1 MIELIPAIDI
11 IDGKCVRLSQGDYD
25 SKKVYNENPVEVA
38 KEMEAYGIRRLH
50 VVDLD
55 GAASHHVVNY
65 NVLNRIT
72 SQTSLIVDFGGGV
85 KSDEDLKIAF
95 ENGAQMVTGGSIAV
109 KNPEL
114 FCHWLEVYG
123 SEKIILGADV
133 KDRKIA
139 VNGWKDESTCEL
151 FPFLKE
157 YVEKGIQKVICTD
170 ISCYGMLQ
178 GLSIELYK
186 VMLEKHPDLYLIASG
201 GVSSMEDIRAL
212 ETTGVPAVIFGKA
225 LYEGRITLKE
235 IERMMQD
242 Y

>member
-38 KEMEAYGIRRLH
+38 KEMEAHGIRRLH

-65 NVLNRIT
+65 GVLNRIA
-72 SQTSLIVDFGGGV
+72 SQTSLIIDFGGGV

-95 ENGAQMVTGGSIAV
+95 DNGAQMVTGGSIAV

-114 FCHWLEVYG
+114 FSRWLETYG

-139 VNGWKDESTCEL
+139 VNGWKDESACEL
-151 FPFLKE
+151 FPFLKD
-157 YVEKGIQKVICTD
+157 YIEKGVRKVICTD
-170 ISCYGMLQ
+170 ISCDGMLQ
-178 GLSIELYK
+178 GPSVKLYQE
-186 VMLEKHPDLYLIASG
+186 MLEQHPDLYLIASG
-201 GVSSMEDIRAL
+201 GVSCMDDIHTLAAA
-212 ETTGVPAVIFGKA
+212 GVPAVIFGKA
-225 LYEGRITLKE
+225 LYEGHISLKE
-235 IERMMQD
+235 LEKMMLG
-242 Y
+242 

>member
-38 KEMEAYGIRRLH
+38 KEMEAHGIRRLH

-123 SEKIILGADV
+123 SGKIILGADV
-133 KDRKIA
+133 KDRI
-139 VNGWKDESTCEL
+139 WRISM
-151 FPFLKE
+151 PLKR
-157 YVEKGIQKVICTD
+157 
-170 ISCYGMLQ
+170 
-178 GLSIELYK
+178 
-186 VMLEKHPDLYLIASG
+186 
-201 GVSSMEDIRAL
+201 VSS
-212 ETTGVPAVIFGKA
+212 TS
-225 LYEGRITLKE
+225 
-235 IERMMQD
+235 
-242 Y
+242 

>member
-38 KEMEAYGIRRLH
+38 KEMEVHGIRRLH

-65 NVLNRIT
+65 GVLNRIAT
-72 SQTSLIVDFGGGV
+72 QTSLVIDFGGGV

-114 FCHWLEVYG
+114 FSRWLETYG

-139 VNGWKDESTCEL
+139 VNGWKDESACEL
-151 FPFLKE
+151 FPFLKD
-157 YVEKGIQKVICTD
+157 YIEKGVRKVICTD
-170 ISCYGMLQ
+170 ISCDGMLQ
-178 GLSIELYK
+178 GPSVRLYQE
-186 VMLEKHPDLYLIASG
+186 MLEQHPDLYLIASG
-201 GVSSMEDIRAL
+201 GVSSMDDIHTLAAA
-212 ETTGVPAVIFGKA
+212 GVPAVIFGKA
-225 LYEGRITLKE
+225 LYEGHISLKE
-235 IERMMQD
+235 LEKMMVS
-242 Y
+242 

>member
-1 MIELIPAIDI
+1 M
-11 IDGKCVRLSQGDYD
+11 
-25 SKKVYNENPVEVA
+25 
-38 KEMEAYGIRRLH
+38 
-50 VVDLD
+50 VDLD

-133 KDRKIA
+133 KDRKI
-139 VNGWKDESTCEL
+139 GCEW
-151 FPFLKE
+151 
-157 YVEKGIQKVICTD
+157 
-170 ISCYGMLQ
+170 
-178 GLSIELYK
+178 
-186 VMLEKHPDLYLIASG
+186 LEG
-201 GVSSMEDIRAL
+201 
-212 ETTGVPAVIFGKA
+212 
-225 LYEGRITLKE
+225 
-235 IERMMQD
+235 
-242 Y
+242 